1 MSSDE
6 GDAAALRA
14 QLTAMTAE
22 RDAALAR
29 AEAAEAEAAAA
40 LQRVA
45 SLEQL
50 LARGSDSG
58 DAAADELLL
67 LDDSDADA
75 AEADTAVAGPPLN
88 PPARR
93 PGDLERQY
101 GDAAAEPPAS
111 QAVNPFARAFD
122 PAQEVRARRRSPPLR
137 QPPLHQGCEELTTLD
152 AASGSGAVRRRTGG
166 AGAARSQRR
175 RRRRC
180 S

>member
-1 MSSDE
+1 MSSPDE
-6 GDAAALRA
+6 ADASALRA
-14 QLTAMTAE
+14 RLAAVTAE
-22 RDAALAR
+22 RDAAVAR
-29 AEAAEAEAAAA
+29 AEAAEAEAASA

-58 DAAADELLL
+58 DGAGDELL

-101 GDAAAEPPAS
+101 GDAAAEPPAPE
-111 QAVNPFARAFD
+111 AVNPFARAFD
-122 PAQEVRARRRSPPLR
+122 PAQEVRARPR
-137 QPPLHQGCEELTTLD
+137 QPPLHQGCETCLRL
-152 AASGSGAVRRRTGG
+152 
-166 AGAARSQRR
+166 
-175 RRRRC
+175 
-180 S
+180 

>member
-1 MSSDE
+1 MSSPASE

-14 QLTAMTAE
+14 QLAAVTAE
-22 RDAALAR
+22 RDAAVAR

-58 DAAADELLL
+58 DGELL

-75 AEADTAVAGPPLN
+75 AEADTAVAGPPVN

-93 PGDLERQY
+93 PGDAERQY
-101 GDAAAEPPAS
+101 GDAAAESPAPE
-111 QAVNPFARAFD
+111 AVNPFARAFD
-122 PAQEVRARRRSPPLR
+122 PAQEVRARRRWPPL
-137 QPPLHQGCEELTTLD
+137 LACC
-152 AASGSGAVRRRTGG
+152 
-166 AGAARSQRR
+166 ARVAKRVWL
-175 RRRRC
+175 
-180 S
+180 